1 MTHEKSFLETIIPKV
16 VNKTKSI
23 IETKLKEAVSISL
36 IIDIW
41 DSKQMADFMGVWA
54 SLTYLSRSH
63 ARRWAS

>member
-16 VNKTKSI
+16 VNKTKNI
-23 IETKLKEAVSISL
+23 NETKLKKAVSISL

-63 ARRWAS
+63 AR